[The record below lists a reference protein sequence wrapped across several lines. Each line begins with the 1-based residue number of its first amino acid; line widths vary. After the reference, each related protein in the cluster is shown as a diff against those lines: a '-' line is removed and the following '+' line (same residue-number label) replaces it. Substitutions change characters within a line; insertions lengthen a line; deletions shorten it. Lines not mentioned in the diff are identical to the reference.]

1 MDQYIINFMKELG
14 ANLFLVKNF
23 FFFVESFTKGL
34 FQIKTMDLSGYT
46 VMGCFA
52 FWQSA
57 SQYFQGLYQKQ
68 NNRSIYHFIDYLN
81 NHPELIPNAKRQY
94 FDAISNR
101 VKSYPKVKVTK
112 PYNMNLMF
120 DDIVFSH
127 MLYVNLCN
135 LYSISQGD
143 RALSFNEINVN

>member
-23 FFFVESFTKGL
+23 FFFVESFTNDL
-34 FQIKTMDLSGYT
+34 SQIKTMNLSGYT

-52 FWQSA
+52 FWKSA
-57 SQYFQGLYQKQ
+57 SHYFQSLYQKQ
-68 NNRSIYHFIDYLN
+68 NASSIYHFIDYLN
-81 NHPELIPNAKRQY
+81 DHPELIPNSKRQY
-94 FDAISNR
+94 FDAITTR
-101 VKSYPKVKVTK
+101 VKSYSKVNSSI
-112 PYNMNLMF
+112 PYNMNLLF

-127 MLYVNLCN
+127 ILYVSFCN

-143 RALSFNEINVN
+143 SVLSFSENNLN